1 MRLVNHNTIS
11 EEEIIMEQQNGSML
25 LKVMSIIM
33 MIGGIVGAVASFIY
47 AIVVGVFQTAVIAV
61 AADGKPVNGA
71 AVPIIGL
78 LWVGVIILVAGA
90 VVEIIAGVKGKNNWN
105 NPAQA
110 QSLMILGIVA
120 AVLSLIGNILFA
132 TGSHSVQF
140 FTIIS
145 GLVVPVLYIIGTIQ
159 LKNQQQ

>member
-1 MRLVNHNTIS
+1 
-11 EEEIIMEQQNGSML
+11 MEQQNGSML

-33 MIGGIVGAVASFIY
+33 MIAGIIGAVASFIF
-47 AIVVGVFQTAVIAV
+47 AIVVGVFQTAAIAV
-61 AADGKPVNGA
+61 AADGKPINGA
-71 AVPIIGL
+71 APVLGL

-110 QSLMILGIVA
+110 QSMMILGIVT
-120 AVLSLIGNILFA
+120 AVLSLIGDILFA

>member
-1 MRLVNHNTIS
+1 
-11 EEEIIMEQQNGSML
+11 MEQQNGSML

-33 MIGGIVGAVASFIY
+33 MIAGIVGAVASFIY
-47 AIVVGVFQTAVIAV
+47 AIVVGVVQTAVIAATAEGQAV
-61 AADGKPVNGA
+61 KGA
-71 AVPIIGL
+71 APVMGL

-120 AVLSLIGNILFA
+120 AVLALIGNILFA

>member
-1 MRLVNHNTIS
+1 
-11 EEEIIMEQQNGSML
+11 MEQQNGSML

-33 MIGGIVGAVASFIY
+33 MVAGILGAIGSFIF
-47 AIVVGVFQTAVIAV
+47 AIVVGVTQVAVTAMAV
-61 AADGKPVNGA
+61 DGQPVNGA
-71 AVPIIGL
+71 APVMGL
-78 LWVGVIILVAGA
+78 LWVGVIIMVAGA

-110 QSLMILGIVA
+110 QTLMIFGIVA

-132 TGSHSVQF
+132 TGAHSVQI

-145 GLVVPVLYIIGTIQ
+145 GLVVPVLYIIGTVQ

>member
-1 MRLVNHNTIS
+1 
-11 EEEIIMEQQNGSML
+11 ML

-33 MIGGIVGAVASFIY
+33 MVAGILGAVGSFFI
-47 AIVVGVFQTAVIAV
+47 AIFAGVLQAGVAVL
-61 AADGKPVNGA
+61 AADGKQVGGA
-71 AVPIIGL
+71 APVMGL